1 MALQIRYCL
10 VNRKSN
16 CSYEYKTTSNYD
28 VLTINISLSKY
39 EECNQDNIF
48 NDVIAIVSK
57 LETSKTLSYPDIL
70 EINKFLRLAKHTK
83 VLDIRD
89 YLIDNNV

>member
-1 MALQIRYCL
+1 MDYCKVVNDSNVLEILNKTL
-10 VNRKSN
+10 VSLKRKIKDFDLG
-16 CSYEYKTTSNYD
+16 YW
-28 VLTINISLSKY
+28 SKY

-70 EINKFLRLAKHTK
+70 EINKFLRLARHTK

-89 YLIDNNV
+89 YLIDNKV

>member
-1 MALQIRYCL
+1 M
-10 VNRKSN
+10 NRKSN
-16 CSYEYKTTSNYD
+16 CSYEYKTTNNYD

-70 EINKFLRLAKHTK
+70 EINKFLRLARHTK
-83 VLDIRD
+83 TLDIRD
-89 YLIDNNV
+89 YLVDNNV

>member
-1 MALQIRYCL
+1 MG
-10 VNRKSN
+10 KSN
-16 CSYEYKTTSNYD
+16 CNYEYKTTNSYNI
-28 VLTINISLSKY
+28 LTINFALNKY
-39 EECNQDNIF
+39 E
-48 NDVIAIVSK
+48 VIAIISK

-70 EINKFLRLAKHTK
+70 EINKFLRLARHTK

>member
-1 MALQIRYCL
+1 M
-10 VNRKSN
+10 NRKSN
-16 CSYEYKTTSNYD
+16 CSYEYKTTNSYD
-28 VLTINISLSKY
+28 VLTISISLSKY

-48 NDVIAIVSK
+48 NDVIAIISK

-70 EINKFLRLAKHTK
+70 EINKFLRLARHTK
-83 VLDIRD
+83 VLDIRG

>member
-1 MALQIRYCL
+1 M
-10 VNRKSN
+10 NRRSN

-48 NDVIAIVSK
+48 NDVIAIISK
-57 LETSKTLSYPDIL
+57 LETSKTLSYPNIL
-70 EINKFLRLAKHTK
+70 EINKFLGLARHTK

-89 YLIDNNV
+89 YLIDNNILPK

>member
-1 MALQIRYCL
+1 M
-10 VNRKSN
+10 NRKSN

-57 LETSKTLSYPDIL
+57 LETSKTLSYLDIL
-70 EINKFLRLAKHTK
+70 EINKFLRLARHTK
-83 VLDIRD
+83 GLDIRD

>member
-1 MALQIRYCL
+1 MK
-10 VNRKSN
+10 RKSN

-39 EECNQDNIF
+39 EECNQDSIF
-48 NDVIAIVSK
+48 NDVISIISK
-57 LETSKTLSYPDIL
+57 LETSKTLIYPDIL
-70 EINKFLRLAKHTK
+70 EINKFLRLARHTK

-89 YLIDNNV
+89 YLIDSNV